1 MSAQNQYLDQV
12 TLFILSNYNKSNDI
26 RFEENILKMIA
37 DKVTTSVRE
46 LEAGL
51 NNLKTYL
58 SISGKKA
65 TSDNMCKY
73 IQSYIKTM

>member
-1 MSAQNQYLDQV
+1 
-12 TLFILSNYNKSNDI
+12 LSNYNKSNDI

-65 TSDNMCKY
+65 TKQCKE
-73 IQSYIKTM
+73 SYNIIYNKCSCKILQNIII